1 MRSTP
6 ITLAAARRSARDGV
20 WDLRTVCP
28 HCGRLHTHGGGDG
41 LAPVGGHRKALC
53 DSSCAYTLVV
63 SQSRWHA
70 TLIHDVALLTAL
82 LGERATS
89 ACKSRARSGLAGL
102 VDDAREMPGYARL
115 VDSTG
120 APAFGL
126 SELDVLVP
134 ASGPVAAA
142 IRAAGVENS
151 GRLYS
156 DDRPPWV
163 SPARAAEYVS
173 RLRTVLDAAAVAEA
187 SK

>member
-1 MRSTP
+1 
-6 ITLAAARRSARDGV
+6 
-20 WDLRTVCP
+20 
-28 HCGRLHTHGGGDG
+28 
-41 LAPVGGHRKALC
+41 
-53 DSSCAYTLVV
+53 V

-70 TLIHDVALLTAL
+70 AQIADVELLTAL
-82 LGERATS
+82 LGKRATS
-89 ACKSRARSGLAGL
+89 ACKSRARTGLFGL

-126 SELDVLVP
+126 SEIDVLVP

-142 IRAAGVENS
+142 IRAAGVENG

-163 SPARAAEYVS
+163 SPARAASYVAK
-173 RLRTVLDAAAVAEA
+173 LRTILAAAAVAEA
-187 SK
+187 AR